1 MKPHFERST
10 RNFGSFMCVRNL
22 PRFLLDDTGEII
34 ERGIPAE
41 IVIESLAVGKIEP
54 PVRKPDKHFRDIPKR
69 IWLRLTGKA
78 AAP

>member
-1 MKPHFERST
+1 MKPHFDRAT

-22 PRFLLDDTGEII
+22 PRFLLDETGEII
-34 ERGIPAE
+34 EPSVPSK
-41 IVIESLAVGKIEP
+41 IVIESLAAGKNAP
-54 PVRKPDKHFRDIPKR
+54 PVRRPSMHFRDIPKR